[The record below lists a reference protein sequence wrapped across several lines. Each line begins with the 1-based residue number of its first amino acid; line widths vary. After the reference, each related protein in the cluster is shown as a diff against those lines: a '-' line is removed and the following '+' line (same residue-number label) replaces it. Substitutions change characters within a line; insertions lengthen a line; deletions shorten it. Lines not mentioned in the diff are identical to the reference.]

1 MPSGGCNASSRND
14 PDTSRAERSV
24 AIPVGLAPRRPQWA
38 HNRDMTL
45 LQMFLLVPAGILA
58 GIVSTVAGLA
68 SLVSYPALL
77 LVGLPPVVANMS
89 NTVALVANG
98 IGAVISSRRE
108 LRGQGRILWRII
120 PIATVGGLA
129 GGIILL
135 AAPSESF
142 TRVVPFFIAAAALVV
157 LFPDQV
163 RALPRRLRALGGR
176 RRTTSAPQSPDVP
189 LPEPAD
195 GPSVLARVGFLVG
208 VFLTG
213 AYGGY
218 FGAAAGV
225 LMMALLTATLT
236 TPFAVTNA
244 IKNTV
249 MEAANAVAALLFLL
263 RAAPD
268 WQAIVPLAV
277 GMFMGGYVGPA
288 IFRRLRVPLLRWLIG
303 GLALLLAAVLFLE
316 AYFGL

>member
-1 MPSGGCNASSRND
+1 
-14 PDTSRAERSV
+14 
-24 AIPVGLAPRRPQWA
+24 
-38 HNRDMTL
+38 MTL

-108 LRGQGRILWRII
+108 LRGQGRILWRIT
-120 PIATVGGLA
+120 PIATVGGLG
-129 GGIILL
+129 GGIVLL

-163 RALPRRLRALGGR
+163 RALPGWLRALGGR
-176 RRTTSAPQSPDVP
+176 RRTAAAPQPDAP
-189 LPEPAD
+189 LPGPAD

-263 RAAPD
+263 RASPD
-268 WQAIVPLAV
+268 WQAIVPLAI
-277 GMFMGGYVGPA
+277 GMFVGGYVGPA

-303 GLALLLAAVLFLE
+303 GLALLLATVLFLE